1 MINPIGHDIGRAV
14 IYTGSHL
21 KGVERGVITSFTD
34 YFVFVRFGTQTTS
47 QGCRRENLKW
57 DYNPKE
63 DTHDKT
69 I

>member
-1 MINPIGHDIGRAV
+1 MIDPTKHDIGRV
-14 IYTGSHL
+14 VVYTGSHL
-21 KGVERGVITSFTD
+21 KDVERGVITSFTE
-34 YFVFVRFGTQTTS
+34 YFVFVRFGTQQTS

-63 DTHDKT
+63 KYNDKT